1 MDDFLLQ
8 IFRFDP
14 PGQTEFL
21 SSTAKQNL
29 LLVIVSNTKQKFENI

>member
-21 SSTAKQNL
+21 SSTAIKRKFIIGHRTQN
-29 LLVIVSNTKQKFENI
+29 